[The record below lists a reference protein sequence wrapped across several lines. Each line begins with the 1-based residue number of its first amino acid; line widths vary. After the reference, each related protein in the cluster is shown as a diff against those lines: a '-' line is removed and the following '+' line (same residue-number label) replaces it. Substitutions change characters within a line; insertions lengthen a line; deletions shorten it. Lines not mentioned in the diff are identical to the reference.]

1 MKFLKRIRGAIG
13 MGLTW
18 AAGWAVV
25 GILIGI
31 SSRLFPDLLPW
42 DAFFNVF
49 DAPLPALGVPGFIG
63 GALFSIVLGIAG
75 RGRKFSD
82 LSVPAFAA
90 WGAFGGLMLSLLP
103 ALLVALGLASRGEEG
118 TLGTWQLTVTIAV
131 PLVLLSAI
139 SAAVSLIVA
148 RLGEDPSSP
157 GSDDDDFADGA
168 RSLPDQTAFTMD
180 GRSRPKYPE
189 EASRS

>member
-18 AAGWAVV
+18 AAGWAVF

-148 RLGEDPSSP
+148 RLGEDPSSH

>member
-1 MKFLKRIRGAIG
+1 MKWLKKVRGAIG

-18 AAGWAVV
+18 AAGWALF
-25 GILIGI
+25 GILIGV
-31 SSRLFPDLLPW
+31 SSRLFPNLLPW

-49 DAPLPALGVPGFIG
+49 DAPLPALAVPGFAG

-90 WGAFGGLMLSLLP
+90 WGAFGGLMLSLIP
-103 ALLVALGLASRGEEG
+103 SLLVAIGMASRDETG
-118 TLGTWQLTVTIAV
+118 TLGTWQLTATIAV
-131 PLVLLSAI
+131 PLILLSAV

-148 RLGEDPSSP
+148 RMGEDSKT
-157 GSDDDDFADGA
+157 ADEENDLLVSGD
-168 RSLPDQTAFTMD
+168 PDLANHFTQP
-180 GRSRPKYPE
+180 RKNKV
-189 EASRS
+189 

>member
-1 MKFLKRIRGAIG
+1 MKWLKRIRGAIG

-18 AAGWAVV
+18 AAGWAVF
-25 GILIGI
+25 GLLIGV
-31 SSRLFPDLLPW
+31 SSRLFPHLLPW

-49 DAPLPALGVPGFIG
+49 DAPLPALAIPGFIG

-75 RGRKFSD
+75 RGRRFSD

-103 ALLVALGLASRGEEG
+103 ALLVAIGLASRGETG

-148 RLGEDPSSP
+148 RLGEDQSSP
-157 GSDDDDFADGA
+157 VSHDDAIVSESLGLPGQTGFMIEDQSGS
-168 RSLPDQTAFTMD
+168 
-180 GRSRPKYPE
+180 KYRE
-189 EASRS
+189 EVRRN

>member
-1 MKFLKRIRGAIG
+1 MKFLRRIRGAVG

-18 AAGWAVV
+18 AAGWAAF

-31 SSRLFPDLLPW
+31 SSRLFPNIVPW

-49 DAPLPALGVPGFIG
+49 DAPLPALGVPGFVG
-63 GALFSIVLGIAG
+63 GALFSIVLGIEA

-103 ALLVALGLASRGEEG
+103 ALLVALGLASRGEDG
-118 TLGTWQLTVTIAV
+118 TLGTWQLTAIIAV

-139 SAAVSLIVA
+139 SAVVSLIVA
-148 RLGEDPSSP
+148 RLGENQSSP
-157 GSDDDDFADGA
+157 ESDDDEFGDNA
-168 RSLPDQTAFTMD
+168 RSLPGQTAFTMD
-180 GRSRPKYPE
+180 SRSRSHPE
-189 EASRS
+189 EVSRN

>member
-1 MKFLKRIRGAIG
+1 MKWLKRIRGAIG

-18 AAGWAVV
+18 AAGWAVF
-25 GILIGI
+25 GLLIGI

-49 DAPLPALGVPGFIG
+49 DAPLPALAIPGFIG

-75 RGRKFSD
+75 RGRRFSD

-103 ALLVALGLASRGEEG
+103 ALLVAIGLASRGETG

-148 RLGEDPSSP
+148 RLGEDQSSP
-157 GSDDDDFADGA
+157 VSHDDAIVSESLGLPGQTGFMIEDQSGS
-168 RSLPDQTAFTMD
+168 
-180 GRSRPKYPE
+180 KYRE
-189 EASRS
+189 EVRRN

>member
-18 AAGWAVV
+18 AAGWAVF

-31 SSRLFPDLLPW
+31 SSRLFPDILPW

-49 DAPLPALGVPGFIG
+49 DAPLPALAVPGFVG

-103 ALLVALGLASRGEEG
+103 ALLVALGLASRGEDG

-157 GSDDDDFADGA
+157 ESDDDEFAGNTP
-168 RSLPDQTAFTMD
+168 SLTGQTAFMMD
-180 GRSRPKYPE
+180 SRSRSKHPE
-189 EASRS
+189 EISRN

>member
-1 MKFLKRIRGAIG
+1 MKWLKRVRGAIG

-18 AAGWAVV
+18 AAGWAVFGLV
-25 GILIGI
+25 IGV
-31 SSRLFPDLLPW
+31 SSRLFPNLLPW

-49 DAPLPALGVPGFIG
+49 DAPLPALGLPGFIA

-75 RGRKFSD
+75 RGRRFSD

-90 WGAFGGLMLSLLP
+90 WGAFGGLMLSLVP
-103 ALLVALGLASRGEEG
+103 ALLVAIGLASRDETG

-131 PLVLLSAI
+131 PLILLSAL

-148 RLGEDPSSP
+148 RMGEDSGTPDREDELLVSGAP
-157 GSDDDDFADGA
+157 DLTTHFTQPAGA
-168 RSLPDQTAFTMD
+168 R
-180 GRSRPKYPE
+180 KNKV
-189 EASRS
+189 

>member
-18 AAGWAVV
+18 AAGWAVFGV
-25 GILIGI
+25 LIGI
-31 SSRLFPDLLPW
+31 SSRLFPNLVPW

-49 DAPLPALGVPGFIG
+49 DAPLPALAVPGFIG
-63 GALFSIVLGIAG
+63 GALFSIVLGIDG

-103 ALLVALGLASRGEEG
+103 ALLVALGLASRGEDG
-118 TLGTWQLTVTIAV
+118 TLGTWQLTVMIAI

-148 RLGEDPSSP
+148 RLGEDASSHE
-157 GSDDDDFADGA
+157 SDEDDLTDNA
-168 RSLPDQTAFTMD
+168 RSLPGQGAFTTD
-180 GRSRPKYPE
+180 SQ
-189 EASRS
+189 SRSHAEEVSRS

>member
-1 MKFLKRIRGAIG
+1 MNWLKRVRGAIG

-18 AAGWAVV
+18 AAGWAVF
-25 GILIGI
+25 GILIGV

-49 DAPLPALGVPGFIG
+49 DAPLPALALPGFIG
-63 GALFSIVLGIAG
+63 GALFSVVLGIAG

-103 ALLVALGLASRGEEG
+103 ALLVAIGFASRGEDG
-118 TLGTWQLTVTIAV
+118 TLGTWQLTATIAV

-148 RLGEDPSSP
+148 RLGEDRPSPESGDDEVVGDARNLP
-157 GSDDDDFADGA
+157 G
-168 RSLPDQTAFTMD
+168 QTGFMID
-180 GRSRPKYPE
+180 SRKNPE
-189 EASRS
+189 YREEVRRN